1 MQSLAMLYIQYEP
14 RGPSVWWIFYTYS
27 AYTYINVHISNM
39 KFLPHTHGCYKS
51 NRVSRITHIFL
62 FVK

>member
-1 MQSLAMLYIQYEP
+1 MLSSLCVMD
-14 RGPSVWWIFYTYS
+14 FYTYS
-27 AYTYINVHISNM
+27 AYTDINVHISNV
-39 KFLPHTHGCYKS
+39 KFVPHTHGCYKS